1 MALKRTIPAVLTS
14 GSILTVAGYMVYKI
28 SSVAAIGDLGH
39 LIGRGAWMSMV
50 LVLTLMPAFLAL
62 FDHILMDN
70 EFERIKKAFG
80 RRRRKNK
87 AQKKEASGH
96 EE

>member
-1 MALKRTIPAVLTS
+1 MTTSNYLECRREAGKEQAVIMALKRTIPAVLTS

-50 LVLTLMPAFLAL
+50 LVLTLMPAF
-62 FDHILMDN
+62 
-70 EFERIKKAFG
+70 
-80 RRRRKNK
+80 
-87 AQKKEASGH
+87 SGSV
-96 EE
+96 